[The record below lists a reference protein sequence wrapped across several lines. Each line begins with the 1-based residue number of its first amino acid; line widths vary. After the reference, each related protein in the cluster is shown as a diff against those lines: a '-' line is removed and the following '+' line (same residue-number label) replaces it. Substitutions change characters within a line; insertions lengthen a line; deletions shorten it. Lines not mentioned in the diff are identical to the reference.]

1 MPAASANILRGHE
14 SQKILFADGKEG
26 RQAIGSNLLTRNS
39 GEMGGMLGSKNTL
52 GTRSGPLM
60 FSNPAAQMSHYSN
73 RPFRG
78 QVSRERDRV
87 YNHVNTSNQ
96 EDDMEEEKVVQSTNF
111 ALRPTKERRGEMMP
125 NAIATNNLTN
135 ASGSID
141 LALFKSRL
149 QEQEQKLE

>member
-1 MPAASANILRGHE
+1 
-14 SQKILFADGKEG
+14 
-26 RQAIGSNLLTRNS
+26 
-39 GEMGGMLGSKNTL
+39 
-52 GTRSGPLM
+52 
-60 FSNPAAQMSHYSN
+60 MSHYSN

-125 NAIATNNLTN
+125 NAITTNNLTN